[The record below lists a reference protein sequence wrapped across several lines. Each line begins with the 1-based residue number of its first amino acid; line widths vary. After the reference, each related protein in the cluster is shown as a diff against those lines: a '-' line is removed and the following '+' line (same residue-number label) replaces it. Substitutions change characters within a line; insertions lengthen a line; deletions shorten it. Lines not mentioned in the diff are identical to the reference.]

1 MGTLC
6 KAWKQLLFGITVI
19 AIIIATRQSF
29 RASPASAKV
38 PSFSAGNAGCV
49 AALQSAKI
57 EVSGSEISVSIAP
70 GKFDLGQPAV
80 LAWIKRAAVAV
91 ATYYGEFPVA
101 HARVRIVPVEG
112 EDGVSHGTTFGQN
125 GAFTRILVGEHTTA
139 AELDDDWTMTHEFV
153 HLAFPDMP
161 KQHHWIEEGLATY
174 VEPVARVQA
183 GQLKPARVWRDMIR
197 DMPKGEPDAGD
208 RGLDNT
214 HTWARTYWGG
224 ALFCLRA
231 DIAIRQSTSN
241 RMGLQDALRAIVAKG
256 GTLDKEN
263 WFMEGVLKVGDEAT
277 GTKVLEQLYG
287 EMKDKPLQV
296 DLANIWAQL
305 GVAADRRKMVFDD
318 RAQLADIR
326 RGITRSP
333 ARETQMA
340 SRFTTEEYD
349 QKESADES
357 KVP

>member
-1 MGTLC
+1 MRFS
-6 KAWKQLLFGITVI
+6 KNAWTVLLAITGCLILVG
-19 AIIIATRQSF
+19 AQQKF
-29 RASPASAKV
+29 RAAVPPSASQYASHTNGCADVLAPASIRV
-38 PSFSAGNAGCV
+38 PGAVIDVSFAAGR
-49 AALQSAKI
+49 
-57 EVSGSEISVSIAP
+57 
-70 GKFDLGQPAV
+70 FDLPETAV
-80 LAWIKRAAVAV
+80 LAWIRRAAVAV
-91 ATYYGEFPVA
+91 STYYGRFPMSHPHV
-101 HARVRIVPVEG
+101 RVVPVEG
-112 EDGVSHGTTFGQN
+112 ENGVCRGTTFGEN
-125 GAFTRILVGEHTTA
+125 GGFTRIPLGEHTTE
-139 AELDDDWTMTHEFV
+139 AELKDDWTMTHEFV

-161 KQHHWIEEGLATY
+161 PQHHWIEEGLATY
-174 VEPVARVQA
+174 VEPIARVQA
-183 GQLKPARVWRDMIR
+183 GQLKSARIWRDMIR
-197 DMPKGEPDAGD
+197 DMPKGEPEAGD